1 MNPSDMVHSED
12 CVCAQCDPYTW
23 EKRRLE
29 EELGEDCAT
38 HESPARLKMR
48 LAWVRDAEESMR

>member
-1 MNPSDMVHSED
+1 MSVPDFHPED
-12 CVCAQCDPYTW
+12 CGYIHCDPSTW
-23 EKRRLE
+23 EKRKLE
-29 EELGEDCAT
+29 EELGEDCPT